1 MRHRKEPRRSEGGI
15 DWSLTPSLLAGGLMV
30 VLPLVFSFTGLDKFR
45 LPKDVVLTLLVA
57 LSLPVLY
64 LTARL
69 RRPRPWGAWESLLGV
84 SLAYVWLHA
93 AVSTAPQ
100 VSLWAA
106 VHVTV
111 LVGLYWILYS
121 CCDERFQRVVW
132 LLFAA
137 VSGLNAVLT
146 VLQTHGMFP
155 AMVDAGGETL
165 AGRLNPAGLIGDVNS
180 GGFLFGLVTLL
191 LVPLLVEANR
201 AGRRMLVAG
210 LLALNLVGLAYTQT
224 LTAFVALAACLALWL
239 VFHHWWL
246 LRHTRRVTRGL
257 LLLWFGVAAGLTAAA
272 LAGSRSG
279 IVDRLAEVVEQA
291 REGRWTTVTAG
302 REPVYRI
309 TWRMIREQPW
319 LGRGLNTFGREFFA
333 FRTGTE
339 EGQSVRLIRQPGAF
353 RETHND
359 YLQVWVELGLPGLL
373 LLLGLL
379 GWPLVRAWTCVRR
392 EKDRRAQYWY
402 GVLALAVVYVL
413 IAALAFFP
421 LRLSL
426 TGACVA
432 LILAGLRY
440 HQNGGEHEVVGYST
454 GRPIWSV
461 GAMTLMLAAAV
472 FLVRHELL
480 LWSANN
486 AVGNGAFLLEQAASL
501 NLPDV
506 QRRMVAD
513 QVLARLQSFEISAAR
528 MPELYSLR
536 GTSLLILGR
545 YEAAARAYGEAAAY
559 APGPELY
566 TNLGAACLA
575 LQDME
580 SARRHLELALKYDP
594 GYEKARQALKLLQD
608 GHRR

>member
-1 MRHRKEPRRSEGGI
+1 MRHRKVRRNEGGI
-15 DWSLTPSLLAGGLMV
+15 DWSLTPSLLAGGMLV
-30 VLPLVFSFTGLDKFR
+30 VLPLVFSLTGLDKFR
-45 LPKDVVLTLLVA
+45 LPKDVVLTLFVA
-57 LSLPVLY
+57 LSLPVLF
-64 LTARL
+64 LTGRL
-69 RRPRPWGAWESLLGV
+69 RRPRSWKSWESLLG
-84 SLAYVWLHA
+84 LGLGYVWLHA
-93 AVSTAPQ
+93 TVSTAPE

-137 VSGLNAVLT
+137 VSGLNAILT

-201 AGRRMLVAG
+201 TGRRILVAG
-210 LLALNLVGLAYTQT
+210 LLVLNLVGLAYTQT
-224 LTAFVALAACLALWL
+224 LTAFVALAVCLALWL
-239 VFHHWWL
+239 IFHHWWL

-257 LLLWFGVAAGLTAAA
+257 LLLWLGVAVGLTAAA

-279 IVDRLAEVVEQA
+279 IFDRLAEVVEQA

-333 FRTGTE
+333 FRTGTA
-339 EGQSVRLIRQPGAF
+339 EGQSVRLIQQPGAF

-359 YLQVWVELGLPGLL
+359 YLQVWAELGLPGLL

-379 GWPLVRAWTCVRR
+379 GWPLLRAWTCVRR

-426 TGACVA
+426 TSACVA
-432 LILAGLRY
+432 MILAGLRY
-440 HQNGGEHEVVGYST
+440 HQSGGERVVVGYSAS
-454 GRPIWSV
+454 RPVWSV
-461 GAMTLMLAAAV
+461 GAMTLLLAAAV

-501 NLPDV
+501 NLPQV

-513 QVLARLQSFEISAAR
+513 QVLARLQTFEISPAR

-545 YEAAARAYGEAAAY
+545 YEAAAKAYQEAAAI

-566 TNLGAACLA
+566 TNLGAAYLA
-575 LQDME
+575 QQDKE
-580 SARRHLELALKYDP
+580 SARSNLELALKYDP
-594 GYEKARQALKLLQD
+594 GYEKARQALKLLRD
-608 GHRR
+608 GQQR

>member
-1 MRHRKEPRRSEGGI
+1 MRHRKARRSEGGI
-15 DWSLTPSLLAGGLMV
+15 DWRLTPSLLAGGVMV
-30 VLPLVFSFTGLDKFR
+30 ALPLVFSFTGLDKFR
-45 LPKDVVLTLLVA
+45 LPKDVVLVLFVA
-57 LSLPVLY
+57 LCFPALY
-64 LTARL
+64 LVARL
-69 RRPRPWGAWESLLGV
+69 RNPRRWRGWESLLGV
-84 SLAYVWLHA
+84 ALGYVWFHT
-93 AVSTAPQ
+93 AVSTAPD
-100 VSLWAA
+100 VSLWAS
-106 VHVTV
+106 VHVTAM
-111 LVGLYWILYS
+111 VGFYWILYS

-137 VSGLNAVLT
+137 VSALNAVLT

-155 AMVDAGGETL
+155 AMVSAGGETL

-201 AGRRMLVAG
+201 AGRRVLVVG
-210 LLALNLVGLAYTQT
+210 LLALNLLGLAYTQT
-224 LTAFVALAACLALWL
+224 LTAFAALAACLVLWL

-257 LLLWFGVAAGLTAAA
+257 LLLWLGVAAGLTAAA

-279 IVDRLAEVVEQA
+279 IIDRLAEVVEQA

-339 EGQSVRLIRQPGAF
+339 EGQSVRLIQQPGAF

-359 YLQVWVELGLPGLL
+359 YLQVWAELGLPGLL

-379 GWPLVRAWTCVRR
+379 GWPLVRAWTCVLR

-402 GVLALAVVYVL
+402 GILALAVVYVL

-426 TGACVA
+426 TGACIA

-440 HQNGGEHEVVGYST
+440 HQSGGEHEEVGYSAR
-454 GRPIWSV
+454 RPGWSV
-461 GAMTLMLAAAV
+461 GAMTLMLAVAV
-472 FLVRHELL
+472 FLVRYELL

-513 QVLARLQSFEISAAR
+513 QVLARLQPFEISPAR

-545 YEAAARAYGEAAAY
+545 YEAAAKAYEVAAAY

-575 LQDME
+575 RQDME
-580 SARRHLELALKYDP
+580 GARRNLELALKYDP
-594 GYEKARQALKLLQD
+594 GYGKARQALKLLRD
-608 GHRR
+608 GH